1 MRLFRPALL
10 ITVCLLIA
18 SLPCVVL
25 AQSETPESNKPE
37 TDNEAWA
44 SAITAQDLKEAA
56 VTVAMAENDDEGA
69 ESDQGDADEA
79 AQSSRQQR
87 ADERVEAREDVG
99 IWGDLDGIAPFNL
112 LSFNIGLKLSIGQR
126 PYKDVDTDFL
136 VYPIISRFTD
146 LDFTDQVLFCRE
158 GNCGIRFARNWYEFG
173 AQGQWNGL
181 GYSRDDSPFLAGMVP
196 RDSSILIGPYVGLRS
211 DFIQTRL
218 MFFTDVM
225 NNSDGDELR
234 LVFDFPFRL
243 KNGFIVPHIDFYR
256 QNSKYTN
263 YYYGIDPVTGDR
275 FAPGCAFPPNFPD
288 SQTCQSYTI
297 RDDSDNI
304 DLAVRA
310 QFQVGKR
317 WFLHL
322 NGRIA
327 FLDDNITDSP
337 LVDSGDPGRWWAG
350 IGFSYDIDPTQ

>member
-1 MRLFRPALL
+1 MRQFRPTLL
-10 ITVCLLIA
+10 IAVCLLIA
-18 SLPCVVL
+18 SLPCAVL
-25 AQSETPESNKPE
+25 AQTETDPA
-37 TDNEAWA
+37 TDNEARA
-44 SAITAQDLKEAA
+44 PAITAQDLKEAA
-56 VTVAMAENDDEGA
+56 VTVAMAEDDEGPDAGSRA
-69 ESDQGDADEA
+69 EEQAT
-79 AQSSRQQR
+79 SSQQER

-99 IWGDLDGIAPFNL
+99 FWGDLDTVAPFNL
-112 LSFNIGLKLSIGQR
+112 LSFNIGLKLSLGQR
-126 PYKDVDTDFL
+126 PYRDVDTDWII
-136 VYPIISRFTD
+136 YPIISRFTD
-146 LDFTDQVLFCRE
+146 LDFTDQILFCRE

-181 GYSRDDSPFLAGMVP
+181 GYSRDDSRFLAGMVP

-211 DFIQTRL
+211 GFVQTRL
-218 MFFTDVM
+218 MFFNDVM
-225 NNSDGDELR
+225 NNSDGNELR

-243 KNGFIVPHIDFYR
+243 SNGFIVPHIDFYR

-263 YYYGIDPVTGDR
+263 YYYGIDSDIGDR
-275 FAPGCAFPPNFPD
+275 FAPDCAPYLD
-288 SQTCQSYTI
+288 TCVNYTI

-322 NGRIA
+322 NGRLA
-327 FLDDNITDSP
+327 FLDENITNSP
-337 LVDSGDPGRWWAG
+337 LVDSGDPGRWWFG

>member
-1 MRLFRPALL
+1 MHLLRPVLL
-10 ITVCLLIA
+10 ITACLLIA

-25 AQSETPESNKPE
+25 AQSEAQESNDPA
-37 TDNEAWA
+37 TDNETWV
-44 SAITAQDLKEAA
+44 SA
-56 VTVAMAENDDEGA
+56 VTAKNLTESAVSVAMAEDDEGPDA
-69 ESDQGDADEA
+69 GDSEQAP
-79 AQSSRQQR
+79 SSRQER
-87 ADERVEAREDVG
+87 ADEKVEAREDVG
-99 IWGDLDGIAPFNL
+99 FWGNIDEVAPFNL

-146 LDFTDQVLFCRE
+146 LDFTDQVFFCRE

-173 AQGQWNGL
+173 VQGQWNGL

-211 DFIQTRL
+211 SFIQTRL
-218 MFFTDVM
+218 MYFQDAM
-225 NNSDGDELR
+225 DNSDGSELR

-243 KNGFIVPHIDFYR
+243 TNGFIVPHIDFYR
-256 QNSKYTN
+256 QDSDYTN
-263 YYYGIDPVTGDR
+263 YYYGIDETIGDR
-275 FAPGCAFPPNFPD
+275 FPSACAPYLD
-288 SQTCQSYTI
+288 TCTNYTI

-304 DLAVRA
+304 DLAARA

-322 NGRIA
+322 NARIA
-327 FLDDNITDSP
+327 FLDDNITNSP
-337 LVDSGDPGRWWAG
+337 LVDSGDPGRWWFG